1 MNKFH
6 LKVACFFILFI
17 VALVTSLYSTNIILK
32 NEGLL
37 LALGTL
43 IICISLPRRLI
54 ASLIVLIRRLKV
66 IHSLNRNKR
75 FRLTSPISLLS

>member
-43 IICISLPRRLI
+43 IICISPKKIDSIFDRLDK
-54 ASLIVLIRRLKV
+54 AVKS
-66 IHSLNRNKR
+66 HSQ
-75 FRLTSPISLLS
+75 S